1 MKKRFVGCWQAKPGQ
16 SLAEYGLIL
25 ALVAVVA
32 ISGLTTLG
40 GSISTQLA
48 EIAVRIGAVSAG
60 STIAVGGGGGATSSG
75 GSSASGSG
83 GGTANTSEGNC
94 NGGCGSVW

>member
-1 MKKRFVGCWQAKPGQ
+1 MKKRFVGCWQAKSGQ

-40 GSISTQLA
+40 GSINTQLA
-48 EIAVRIGAVSAG
+48 EIAVRIGVVSAG
-60 STIAVGGGGGATSSG
+60 STIAVGGGGGASG
-75 GSSASGSG
+75 GATASG

-94 NGGCGSVW
+94 NGCGGVW